1 MLQVSTRSYL
11 EYPIGKEATK
21 DYPRLAILLTVKIW
35 PVIIASNLPIVDLLS
50 FFR

>member
-1 MLQVSTRSYL
+1 MLQVSNL
-11 EYPIGKEATK
+11 EYSIGKEAMK
-21 DYPRLAILLTVKIW
+21 GYSRLAIHTILLTVKIW